1 MDKFFAGADEKSR
14 KFYQL
19 VFNHAMLNIIA
30 VRRGLFDVL
39 LCETEDPSIMIRWK
53 QAVPQIMEILGQK
66 DDDMH
71 RGTR

>member
-1 MDKFFAGADEKSR
+1 MDKFFAAGDEKSR

-30 VRRGLFDVL
+30 VRRGLFDIL
-39 LCETEDPSIMIRWK
+39 LCETEDPSDMIRWK